1 MPTQGTILVVD
12 DSRNDVEL
20 LLRMFAQVGVQNPVD
35 VCHGGDEALEY
46 LQRHKDK
53 LPAIMLLD
61 LKMPRRDGFWVLN
74 KVKSNPLLRDI
85 VVIVLSTSSDLGE
98 IQLAYDL
105 GSNSFLTKPVNLS
118 EFKAMI
124 SAFHSFWV
132 ISNQPA
138 PKRGRWI
145 KKPGA
150 EDAE

>member
-1 MPTQGTILVVD
+1 MATQGTILVVD
-12 DSRNDVEL
+12 DSRNEVEL

-35 VCHGGDEALEY
+35 VCYGGEEALQY

-53 LPAIMLLD
+53 PPAVMLLD
-61 LKMPRRDGFWVLN
+61 LKMPGRDGFWVLN

-85 VVIVLSTSSDLGE
+85 VVIVLSTSSDLAD

-105 GSNSFLTKPVNLS
+105 GSNSFLTKPVNLG

-124 SAFHSFWV
+124 SAFHSFW
-132 ISNQPA
+132 IINNRPA

-145 KKPGA
+145 KKPGT
-150 EDAE
+150 EDGE

>member
-1 MPTQGTILVVD
+1 MATEGTILVVD
-12 DSRNDVEL
+12 DSPNDVEL

-35 VCHGGDEALEY
+35 VCHGGDEAWDY
-46 LQRHKDK
+46 LQRHKEK
-53 LPAIMLLD
+53 LPAIILLD

-118 EFKAMI
+118 EFKTMI
-124 SAFHSFWV
+124 GAFHTYWV
-132 ISNQPA
+132 ISNQAA